1 MVEKILEI
9 KVFINLKLLLEN
21 INNSEKEYHFLNL

>member
-9 KVFINLKLLLEN
+9 KVFINLQLLLEN